1 MRSHEIF
8 QRMSPAFAGKIF
20 QWLQTEE
27 RPVYKAAI
35 QGLANQRNLRGVFI
49 ERKPPAE
56 RFPWMQAA
64 FARRVS
70 DSLASH
76 VLQAWLLGANK
87 EMLCDFLDALEI
99 KHADDGTVDELPQDV
114 AKEKISAAVERLLA
128 KYPAENVAVYL
139 HAFRDMDSTV
149 QWPAL
154 DQILAEE
161 ARLAFGNP
169 KSQNPNPKQIP
180 SSNIED
186 RNS

>member
-8 QRMSPAFAGKIF
+8 QQMSPARAAEIF
-20 QWLQTEE
+20 TFLQTEQK
-27 RPVYKAAI
+27 PVYKAAI
-35 QGLANQRNLRGVFI
+35 QGLANQRNLRGVFV

-64 FARRVS
+64 FARKIS

-99 KHADDGTVDELPQDV
+99 KHSDDGTVDELP
-114 AKEKISAAVERLLA
+114 AELPKEKIAPAVDRLLG

-154 DQILAEE
+154 DEILSEE
-161 ARLAFGNP
+161 PRLKLGATTA
-169 KSQNPNPKQIP
+169 
-180 SSNIED
+180 
-186 RNS
+186 

>member
-1 MRSHEIF
+1 
-8 QRMSPAFAGKIF
+8 MSPALAAEIF
-20 QWLQTEE
+20 TFLQTEQK
-27 RPVYKAAI
+27 PVYKAAI
-35 QGLANQRNLRGVFI
+35 QGLANQRNLRGVFV

-64 FARRVS
+64 FARKIS

-99 KHADDGTVDELPQDV
+99 KHSDDGTVDELP
-114 AKEKISAAVERLLA
+114 AELPKEKIAPAVDRLLG

-154 DQILAEE
+154 DEILSEE
-161 ARLAFGNP
+161 PRLKLGATTA
-169 KSQNPNPKQIP
+169 
-180 SSNIED
+180 
-186 RNS
+186 

>member
-8 QRMSPAFAGKIF
+8 QQMSPGLAAEIF
-20 QWLQTEE
+20 TFLQTEQK
-27 RPVYKAAI
+27 PVYKAAI

-49 ERKPPAE
+49 ERKPPSQ

-64 FARRVS
+64 LARKIS

-99 KHADDGTVDELPQDV
+99 KHADDGTVDELPAEVPQ
-114 AKEKISAAVERLLA
+114 EKISAAVDRLLK

-139 HAFRDMDSTV
+139 HAFRDMDNTV

-154 DQILAEE
+154 DEVLAEE
-161 ARLAFGNP
+161 RRLKLGVTRP
-169 KSQNPNPKQIP
+169 
-180 SSNIED
+180 
-186 RNS
+186 

>member
-8 QRMSPAFAGKIF
+8 QHMSPALAARIF
-20 QWLQTEE
+20 NFLQAEQK
-27 RPVYKAAI
+27 PVYKAAI
-35 QGLANQRNLRGVFI
+35 QGLANQRNLRGIFV

-64 FARRVS
+64 FARKIS

-87 EMLCDFLDALEI
+87 EMLCDFLDAMEI
-99 KHADDGTVDELPQDV
+99 KHADDGTVDELP
-114 AKEKISAAVERLLA
+114 AAAPKEKITAAVQRLLE

-139 HAFRDMDSTV
+139 HAFRDMDSAV

-154 DQILAEE
+154 DEVLSEE
-161 ARLAFGNP
+161 PRL
-169 KSQNPNPKQIP
+169 KL
-180 SSNIED
+180 
-186 RNS
+186 